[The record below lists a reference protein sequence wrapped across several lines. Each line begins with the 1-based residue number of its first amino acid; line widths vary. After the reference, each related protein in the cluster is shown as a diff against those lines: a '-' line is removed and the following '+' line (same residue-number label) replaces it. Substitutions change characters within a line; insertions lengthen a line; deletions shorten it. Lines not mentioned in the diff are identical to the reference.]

1 MKESNPHQPKTLTIK
16 PPGQFSTQP
25 NSINRDIACLQ
36 LPQSTRNDRSY
47 SSERS
52 YQRLASNRLR
62 YDRIKNILKETQ
74 QRLSHKNRS
83 NSHKRKKT
91 ATFGPNIK
99 WWFTRITKTQTVQSS
114 MSNTPKKYSSTTRFA
129 QRSRSVPNLVRE
141 TSVKVFKP
149 LNERLITPILD
160 PRKHKY

>member
-16 PPGQFSTQP
+16 PRAQFSTQP
-25 NSINRDIACLQ
+25 KSINRDIACQQ

-62 YDRIKNILKETQ
+62 YDRIKKILKETQ
-74 QRLSHKNRS
+74 QRLSHKNGS
-83 NSHKRKKT
+83 KSHKRKKT

-99 WWFTRITKTQTVQSS
+99 WWFTRITKIQTVQSS
-114 MSNTPKKYSSTTRFA
+114 MSNTPDKYSSNSRFA

-149 LNERLITPILD
+149 LNERLITPVLD
-160 PRKHKY
+160 HRKN